1 MQLLGVWR
9 GDCTLSG
16 HNCCF
21 CECWSMWRSTKR
33 CRQMCAVSGQQWNE
47 TWLLAVWLERLL
59 QLAEAIWGAFWA
71 SLGEMVFHGANDGFC
86 VSVVKS
92 PLNLLANRGKKKK
105 NVLMILL
112 IYWSS
117 VEGLPRIRIIYNL
130 GDNLADLARTSHPW
144 KILISLSIASL
155 GLWELGFLKCLVV
168 HQSIWGEDILGGRC
182 LLFSF
187 GTLAASCLC
196 LNERENSSHKEVV
209 NLIFIFV
216 RMPRALNGS
225 DHWNN
230 ILNTDWKNYY
240 NKFTTTTGKNLGS
253 F

>member
-1 MQLLGVWR
+1 
-9 GDCTLSG
+9 
-16 HNCCF
+16 
-21 CECWSMWRSTKR
+21 
-33 CRQMCAVSGQQWNE
+33 
-47 TWLLAVWLERLL
+47 
-59 QLAEAIWGAFWA
+59 
-71 SLGEMVFHGANDGFC
+71 
-86 VSVVKS
+86 
-92 PLNLLANRGKKKK
+92 
-105 NVLMILL
+105 MILL